1 MIRSQTGTWRQT
13 GSTIVLLVVSQPH
26 VVPLTIGVPFLEHD
40 VSSAFVEKLP
50 FGAIAKTVVMEL
62 KVEVILVVWIAQAVV
77 IGRVEAGQG
86 GGEEGHAQSRGR
98 ADAWQGAGIGGLSGG
113 DAEGGA
119 SGGVAAAEVFRL
131 LGIVCV
137 SVHVRP
143 HPLRYQIAVL
153 PPLVVPPAK
162 GQGIARTDLSKKQ
175 HEHNSLK

>member
-119 SGGVAAAEVFRL
+119 SGGVTAPAEVFRL
-131 LGIVCV
+131 LGIVY
-137 SVHVRP
+137 
-143 HPLRYQIAVL
+143 L
-153 PPLVVPPAK
+153 
-162 GQGIARTDLSKKQ
+162 
-175 HEHNSLK
+175 